1 MFYVHEFKAL
11 YTANSGRARG
21 FTKHARLDATTI
33 ARTASRH
40 NHGACVPSAV
50 TIARTD
56 TQVGHHISTLVQGEK
71 TIPP

>member
-50 TIARTD
+50 TIARTA
-56 TQVGHHISTLVQGEK
+56 S
-71 TIPP
+71 